1 MWEVKERVLSKMTPR
16 LLTWGER
23 EMKELSMGIEKL
35 WSLFNV
41 DLVPIRISHVLLL
54 FNLRKFE
61 VNQDF
66 VSTRQLLREDGG
78 SLELGLVKKVEL
90 GVICVA
96 KKVNLM
102 FAEDI
107 TEGEK
112 VKVKQQ
118 GTEPW
123 GTPVV
128 TGTGWEVND
137 FNWMNSAPERYE
149 WNQLRGVLVIPI
161 KESLSRRMV
170 CEIVSKAAL
179 KSSRRRMD
187 SKPESAAK
195 RRSLLILRSAVSV
208 LWRGRKP
215 DWNCSCKLLQKR
227 WVWSWAATI
236 ISRILEMNGRFEIG
250 QKNEGCWDLNQ
261 VSW

>member
-1 MWEVKERVLSKMTPR
+1 
-16 LLTWGER
+16 
-23 EMKELSMGIEKL
+23 MGIEKL

-41 DLVPIRISHVLLL
+41 DLVPIRRSYVLLL

-90 GVICVA
+90 GVICVVM
-96 KKVNLM
+96 KVNLM

-137 FNWMNSAPERYE
+137 FNWMNWVRPERYE

-170 CEIVSKAAL
+170 CEIVSKTAL

-187 SKPESAAK
+187 SKPESA
-195 RRSLLILRSAVSV
+195 R
-208 LWRGRKP
+208 
-215 DWNCSCKLLQKR
+215 
-227 WVWSWAATI
+227 
-236 ISRILEMNGRFEIG
+236 
-250 QKNEGCWDLNQ
+250 
-261 VSW
+261 